1 MESLTGLGVFLTTMF
16 SRLNNLNN
24 ISKDSNWR
32 AFRHRNYRILY
43 AASLLTNIGTW
54 AQRVAQDWL
63 VLELT
68 NNNGTYLGIVTALQF
83 LPVML
88 LSMQGGVL
96 ADKVDKRKALVF
108 TNLGGGLTALI
119 LGALVITEHVAM
131 EQIYVLAFLLGV
143 FAAIDAP
150 IRQSFNIEIV
160 GRDDLTNAM
169 SFNSANFH
177 FGRLIGPA
185 ISGFLIAAFGTGP
198 SFLINGVSF
207 LIVMMALFAVRDE
220 ELHEQRKEKTD
231 GTLKEAFAY
240 IKKRP
245 DLQLVML
252 AVFFASNF
260 GLNNQIFNAL
270 MATKEFGKGAA
281 AYGVL
286 GTAVGFGAL
295 TGALLSARYDR
306 TSKTFF
312 VPLAAANF
320 GIWVTALSLAPSYE
334 TYMLLLPLNGIS
346 ALTMMIAA
354 NAYVQAN
361 SDIAIR
367 GRIMGIYMFIFMG
380 GTPIGSPLIGYT
392 AEQFGPR
399 VTIAACGIITSF
411 AALIV
416 MWRYKKI
423 ARIPSDV
430 SVKAVLQS

>member
-1 MESLTGLGVFLTTMF
+1 MS
-16 SRLNNLNN
+16 SRLNIFKN
-24 ISKDSNWR
+24 IDKDGNWR

-54 AQRVAQDWL
+54 AQRIAQDWL

-96 ADKVDKRKALVF
+96 ADKVDKRKALII

-119 LGALVITEHVAM
+119 LGLLVITKHVAM
-131 EQIYVLAFLLGV
+131 EQIYVLAILLGI

-169 SFNSANFH
+169 SLNSANFH
-177 FGRLIGPA
+177 FGRLVGPA

-198 SFLINGVSF
+198 SFLINGFSF
-207 LIVMMALFAVRDE
+207 LIVMFALFAIKPDE
-220 ELHEQRKEKTD
+220 LYDQRKEKTD

-240 IKKRP
+240 IKRRP
-245 DLQLVML
+245 DLKLVML
-252 AVFFASNF
+252 TIFFASNF

-281 AYGVL
+281 AYGIL
-286 GTAVGFGAL
+286 GTAVGLGSL
-295 TGALLSARYDR
+295 TGALISARYDR
-306 TSKTFF
+306 TQRTFF
-312 VPLAAANF
+312 VPLAAAIF
-320 GIWVTALSLAPSYE
+320 GIWVIVLSIAPSYHI
-334 TYMLLLPLNGIS
+334 YALLLPLNGVS
-346 ALTMMIAA
+346 ALTTMISA

-380 GTPIGSPLIGYT
+380 GTPIGSPLIGYS
-392 AEQFGPR
+392 AEHLGPR
-399 VTIAACGIITSF
+399 LTIAGCGVITMLAAFF
-411 AALIV
+411 AYLKY
-416 MWRYKKI
+416 RKI
-423 ARIPSDV
+423 AKIPADISV
-430 SVKAVLQS
+430 SAVIQS

>member
-1 MESLTGLGVFLTTMF
+1 MF
-16 SRLNNLNN
+16 SRLNNINQ
-24 ISKDSNWR
+24 SGNWR
-32 AFRHRNYRILY
+32 AFRHRNFRILY
-43 AASLLTNIGTW
+43 SASLLTNIGTW
-54 AQRVAQDWL
+54 GQRVAQDWL

-68 NNNGTYLGIVTALQF
+68 DNNGTYLGIVTALQF

-96 ADKVDKRKALVF
+96 ADKVNKRKALVM

-119 LGALVITEHVAM
+119 LGLLVITKNVAL

-169 SFNSANFH
+169 SMNSANFH
-177 FGRLIGPA
+177 FGRLVGPA
-185 ISGFLIAAFGTGP
+185 LSGFLIAAFGTGP
-198 SFLINGVSF
+198 SFLINGLSF
-207 LIVMMALFAVRDE
+207 FVVVFALFAVRDD
-220 ELHEQRKEKTD
+220 ELHLQKKEPTE
-231 GTLKEAFAY
+231 GTIREAFAY

-245 DLQLVML
+245 DLQLIL
-252 AVFFASNF
+252 ITVFFASNF

-270 MATKEFGKGAA
+270 MATKEFNKGAA

-286 GTAVGFGAL
+286 GTAVGLGAL

-306 TSKTFF
+306 TRNINF

-320 GIWVTALSLAPSYE
+320 GVWVLALSFAPSYE
-334 TYMLLLPLNGIS
+334 SFALLLPLNGIS
-346 ALTMMIAA
+346 ALIMMIAA
-354 NAYVQAN
+354 NSYVQAN
-361 SDIAIR
+361 SDISIR

-380 GTPIGSPLIGYT
+380 GTPIGSPLIGFS

-399 VTIAACGIITSF
+399 ITIAICGLITIFAAF
-411 AALIV
+411 AALFKY
-416 MWRYKKI
+416 RNCAKI
-423 ARIPSDV
+423 PADI
-430 SVKAVLQS
+430 SVKSVLES

>member
-1 MESLTGLGVFLTTMF
+1 ML
-16 SRLNNLNN
+16 SRLNNL
-24 ISKDSNWR
+24 DETSNWR
-32 AFRHRNYRILY
+32 AFRHRNFRILY

-54 AQRVAQDWL
+54 AQRIAQDWL

-96 ADKVDKRKALVF
+96 ADKVNKRKALVI
-108 TNLGGGLTALI
+108 TNFGGGLTALI
-119 LGALVITEHVAM
+119 LGTLVITKHVAI
-131 EQIYVLAFLLGV
+131 EQIYLLAFLLGV

-169 SFNSANFH
+169 SLNSANFH
-177 FGRLIGPA
+177 FGRLVGPA

-198 SFLINGVSF
+198 SFLINGISF
-207 LIVMMALFAVRDE
+207 LVVMSALFAVRDH
-220 ELHEQRKEKTD
+220 ELHEQKKEKTD

-245 DLQLVML
+245 DLQLIL
-252 AVFFASNF
+252 ITVFFASNF

-281 AYGVL
+281 AYGIL
-286 GTAVGFGAL
+286 GTAVGIGSL
-295 TGALLSARYDR
+295 TGALISARYDR
-306 TSKTFF
+306 TRQINF

-320 GIWVTALSLAPSYE
+320 GIWVFALSLAPSYHF
-334 TYMLLLPLNGIS
+334 YALLLPLNGIS

-354 NAYVQAN
+354 NSYVQAN

-380 GTPIGSPLIGYT
+380 GTPIGSPLIGYS
-392 AEQFGPR
+392 AERFGPR
-399 VTIAACGIITSF
+399 FTIAICGLITIL
-411 AALIV
+411 AALLALLKY
-416 MWRYKKI
+416 RNNAK
-423 ARIPSDV
+423 IPSDV
-430 SVKAVLQS
+430 SVRAVLQS

>member
-1 MESLTGLGVFLTTMF
+1 MF
-16 SRLNNLNN
+16 TRLNNLDE
-24 ISKDSNWR
+24 SSNWR
-32 AFRHRNYRILY
+32 AFRHRNFRILY
-43 AASLLTNIGTW
+43 AANLLTNIGTW
-54 AQRVAQDWL
+54 GQRIAQDWL

-83 LPVML
+83 LPMML

-96 ADKVDKRKALVF
+96 ADKVDKRKALLI

-119 LGALVITEHVAM
+119 LGLLVITKHVAM

-169 SFNSANFH
+169 SLNSANFH
-177 FGRLIGPA
+177 FGRLVGPA
-185 ISGFLIAAFGTGP
+185 VSGFLIAAFGTGP
-198 SFLINGVSF
+198 SFLINGFSF
-207 LIVMMALFAVRDE
+207 LVVMLALFSVRDD
-220 ELHEQRKEKTD
+220 ELHEQKKEKTD

-245 DLQLVML
+245 DLQLIL
-252 AVFFASNF
+252 ITVFFASNF

-281 AYGVL
+281 AYGIL
-286 GTAVGFGAL
+286 GTAVGLGSL

-306 TSKTFF
+306 TKHVNF

-320 GIWVTALSLAPSYE
+320 GIWVFVLSLAPSYQL
-334 TYMLLLPLNGIS
+334 YILLLPLNGIS

-354 NAYVQAN
+354 NSYVQAN

-380 GTPIGSPLIGYT
+380 GTPIGSPLIGYS

-399 VTIAACGIITSF
+399 FTIAVCGAITILAVLLAF
-411 AALIV
+411 LKYRKTA
-416 MWRYKKI
+416 K
-423 ARIPSDV
+423 IPSDV
-430 SVKAVLQS
+430 SVRAVLQS

>member
-1 MESLTGLGVFLTTMF
+1 M
-16 SRLNNLNN
+16 
-24 ISKDSNWR
+24 
-32 AFRHRNYRILY
+32 
-43 AASLLTNIGTW
+43 TNIGTW
-54 AQRVAQDWL
+54 AQRIAQDWL

-96 ADKVDKRKALVF
+96 ADKVDKRKALVI
-108 TNLGGGLTALI
+108 TNFGGGLTALI
-119 LGALVITEHVAM
+119 LGTLVITNNVTM
-131 EQIYVLAFLLGV
+131 EQIYILAFLLGV

-169 SFNSANFH
+169 SLNSANFH
-177 FGRLIGPA
+177 FGRLVGPA

-198 SFLINGVSF
+198 SFLINGISF
-207 LIVMMALFAVRDE
+207 MVVMTALFAVRDDD
-220 ELHEQRKEKTD
+220 LHEQKKEPTD
-231 GTLKEAFAY
+231 GTLREAFAY

-245 DLQLVML
+245 DLQLVL
-252 AVFFASNF
+252 IAVFFASNF

-281 AYGVL
+281 AYGIL
-286 GTAVGFGAL
+286 GTAVGLGSL

-306 TSKTFF
+306 TRSISF

-320 GIWVTALSLAPSYE
+320 GIWVFALSLAPSYHF
-334 TYMLLLPLNGIS
+334 YALLLPLNGIS

-354 NAYVQAN
+354 NSYVQAN

-399 VTIAACGIITSF
+399 STIAICGIITIL
-411 AALIV
+411 AALIALLKY
-416 MWRYKKI
+416 RKT
-423 ARIPSDV
+423 AQIPRDV
-430 SVKAVLQS
+430 SVSAVLQS

>member
-1 MESLTGLGVFLTTMF
+1 MF
-16 SRLNNLNN
+16 SRLNNINETG
-24 ISKDSNWR
+24 NWR
-32 AFRHRNYRILY
+32 AFRHRNFRILY
-43 AASLLTNIGTW
+43 SASLLTNIGTW
-54 AQRVAQDWL
+54 GQRVAQDWL

-88 LSMQGGVL
+88 LSMHGGVL
-96 ADKVDKRKALVF
+96 ADKVNKRKALVM

-119 LGALVITEHVAM
+119 LGLLVITEQVALG
-131 EQIYVLAFLLGV
+131 QIYVLAFLLGI

-169 SFNSANFH
+169 SMNSANFH
-177 FGRLIGPA
+177 FGRLVGPA
-185 ISGFLIAAFGTGP
+185 LSGFLIAAFGTGP
-198 SFLINGVSF
+198 SFIINGVSF
-207 LIVMMALFAVRDE
+207 FVVVTALFAVRDD
-220 ELHEQRKEKTD
+220 ELHLQKKEPTD
-231 GTLKEAFAY
+231 GTLREAFAY

-245 DLQLVML
+245 DLQLIL
-252 AVFFASNF
+252 ISVFFASNF

-306 TSKTFF
+306 TRKINF

-320 GIWVTALSLAPSYE
+320 GVWVLALSFAPSYE
-334 TYMLLLPLNGIS
+334 IYALLLPLNGIS

-354 NAYVQAN
+354 NSYVQAN
-361 SDIAIR
+361 SDISIR
-367 GRIMGIYMFIFMG
+367 GRIMGIYLFIFMG
-380 GTPIGSPLIGYT
+380 GTPIGSPLIGFS

-399 VTIAACGIITSF
+399 ITIAICGLITILASLL
-411 AALIV
+411 ALLKYRKV
-416 MWRYKKI
+416 
-423 ARIPSDV
+423 ARIPEDI
-430 SVKAVLQS
+430 SVKSVLNSRPNS

>member
-1 MESLTGLGVFLTTMF
+1 MF
-16 SRLNNLNN
+16 SRLNNLDE
-24 ISKDSNWR
+24 SSNWR
-32 AFRHRNYRILY
+32 AFRHRNFRILY

-54 AQRVAQDWL
+54 GQRIAQDWL

-96 ADKVDKRKALVF
+96 ADKVDKRKALLI

-119 LGALVITEHVAM
+119 LGALVITKHVAM

-169 SFNSANFH
+169 SLNSANFH
-177 FGRLIGPA
+177 FGRLVGPA
-185 ISGFLIAAFGTGP
+185 VSGFLIAAFGTGP
-198 SFLINGVSF
+198 SFLINGFSF
-207 LIVMMALFAVRDE
+207 LVVMFALFAVRDD
-220 ELHEQRKEKTD
+220 ELHEQKKEKTD
-231 GTLKEAFAY
+231 GTLREAFAY

-245 DLQLVML
+245 DLQLIL
-252 AVFFASNF
+252 ITVFFASNF

-281 AYGVL
+281 AYGIL
-286 GTAVGFGAL
+286 GTAVGLGSL

-306 TSKTFF
+306 TKHVNF

-320 GIWVTALSLAPSYE
+320 GIWVFVLSLAPSYHF
-334 TYMLLLPLNGIS
+334 YALLLPLNGIS

-354 NAYVQAN
+354 NSYVQAN

-380 GTPIGSPLIGYT
+380 GTPIGSPLIGYS

-399 VTIAACGIITSF
+399 FTIAVCGAITIF
-411 AALIV
+411 AALLALFKY
-416 MWRYKKI
+416 RNKAK
-423 ARIPSDV
+423 IPSDV
-430 SVKAVLQS
+430 SVRAVLQS

>member
-1 MESLTGLGVFLTTMF
+1 MF
-16 SRLNNLNN
+16 TRLNNLDE
-24 ISKDSNWR
+24 SSNWR
-32 AFRHRNYRILY
+32 AFRHRNFRILY
-43 AASLLTNIGTW
+43 AANLLTNIGTW
-54 AQRVAQDWL
+54 GQRIAQDWL

-83 LPVML
+83 LPMML

-96 ADKVDKRKALVF
+96 ADKVDKRKALLI

-119 LGALVITEHVAM
+119 LGLLVITKHVAM

-150 IRQSFNIEIV
+150 IRQSYNIEIV

-169 SFNSANFH
+169 SLNSANFH
-177 FGRLIGPA
+177 FGRLVGPA
-185 ISGFLIAAFGTGP
+185 VSGFLIAAFGTGP
-198 SFLINGVSF
+198 SFLINGFSF
-207 LIVMMALFAVRDE
+207 LVVMLALFSVRDD
-220 ELHEQRKEKTD
+220 ELHEQKKEKTD

-245 DLQLVML
+245 DLQLIL
-252 AVFFASNF
+252 ITVFFASNF

-281 AYGVL
+281 AYGIL
-286 GTAVGFGAL
+286 GTAVGLGSL

-306 TSKTFF
+306 TKHVNF

-320 GIWVTALSLAPSYE
+320 GIWVFVLSLAPSYQL
-334 TYMLLLPLNGIS
+334 YILLLPLNGIS

-354 NAYVQAN
+354 NSYVQAN

-380 GTPIGSPLIGYT
+380 GTPIGSPLIGYS

-399 VTIAACGIITSF
+399 FTIAVCGAITIL
-411 AALIV
+411 AALLAFLKY
-416 MWRYKKI
+416 RKTAK
-423 ARIPSDV
+423 IPSDV
-430 SVKAVLQS
+430 SVRAVLQS